1 MIKKRSKVSSEFNT
15 ASMSDINFLLL
26 IFFLVSTMFAV
37 EKGLPM
43 ALPGQGSQTVRLK
56 RDNVLNIQ
64 AYQNGSII
72 IRGTG
77 PVTIQEIKPIIEQK
91 LAQNPKLVIVI
102 ETHPEAGYGIM
113 IDILD
118 ELRLAKATRI
128 SLRTLKTTQI

>member
-1 MIKKRSKVSSEFNT
+1 MIRKRSKVSSEFST

-43 ALPGQGSQTVRLK
+43 ALPGKTSKTVKLK
-56 RDNVLNIQ
+56 REAVLNIQ
-64 AYQNGSII
+64 AFPNGAIV

-77 PVTIQEIKPIIEQK
+77 PVSLRDIKPIIEQK
-91 LAQNPKLVIVI
+91 LIEKPKLVVVI
-102 ETHPEAGYGIM
+102 ETDPKADYGIM
-113 IDILD
+113 VDILD

-128 SLRTLKTTQI
+128 SLRTLRGET

>member
-1 MIKKRSKVSSEFNT
+1 MIKKTSKVSSDFS
-15 ASMSDINFLLL
+15 ASSMSDIIFQLL

-43 ALPGQGSQTVRLK
+43 ALPGKASKTVKLK

-64 AYQNGSII
+64 AHENGSIV

-77 PVTIQEIKPIIEQK
+77 PVGLKDIKEIIERK
-91 LAQNPKLVIVI
+91 LTLEPKLVVVV
-102 ETHPEAGYGIM
+102 ETHPDAEYGLM

-118 ELRLAKATRI
+118 ELRLASATRI
-128 SLRTLKTTQI
+128 SLRTMKRAL

>member
-1 MIKKRSKVSSEFNT
+1 MIKKRARVSSEFNT

-43 ALPGQGSQTVRLK
+43 ALPVKGSQTVKLK

-64 AYQNGSII
+64 AYENGSIVV
-72 IRGTG
+72 REHG
-77 PVTIQEIKPIIEQK
+77 PIGLKELRPLIEQK
-91 LAQNPKLVIVI
+91 LMANEKLVIVI
-102 ETHPEAGYGIM
+102 ETAPNADYGLM

-118 ELRLAKATRI
+118 ELRLANATRI
-128 SLRTLKTTQI
+128 SLRTLRGES

>member
-43 ALPGQGSQTVRLK
+43 ALPGKGSQTVKLK
-56 RDNVLNIQ
+56 RDNVLTIQ
-64 AYQNGSII
+64 AYENGSIVM
-72 IRGTG
+72 RGTG
-77 PVTIQEIKPIIEQK
+77 PVNIRDIKQLIEQK
-91 LAQNPKLVIVI
+91 LLQNPKLVVVI
-102 ETHPEAGYGIM
+102 ETHPDADYRVM
-113 IDILD
+113 VDILD

-128 SLRTLKTTQI
+128 SLRTLKTTM

>member
-43 ALPGQGSQTVRLK
+43 ALPGKGSQTVKLK
-56 RDNVLNIQ
+56 RDNVLTIQ
-64 AYQNGSII
+64 AYENGSIVM
-72 IRGTG
+72 RGTG
-77 PVTIQEIKPIIEQK
+77 PVNIREIKPLIEQK
-91 LAQNPKLVIVI
+91 LLQNPKLVVVI
-102 ETHPEAGYGIM
+102 ETHPDADYGIM
-113 IDILD
+113 VDILD

-128 SLRTLKTTQI
+128 SLRTLKTTS

>member
-1 MIKKRSKVSSEFNT
+1 MIKKKSKVSAQFNM

-43 ALPGQGSQTVRLK
+43 ALPGKGSKTVKLK
-56 RDNVLNIQ
+56 RENVLNIQ
-64 AYQNGSII
+64 AFANGSIV

-77 PVTIQEIKPIIEQK
+77 PVTMKEIKPVIEQK
-91 LAQNPKLVIVI
+91 LVANPKLVIVI
-102 ETHPEAGYGIM
+102 ETEADADYGVM
-113 IDILD
+113 VDILD

-128 SLRTLKTTQI
+128 SLRTLRASS

>member
-43 ALPGQGSQTVRLK
+43 ALPGKGSETVKLK
-56 RDNVLNIQ
+56 RDNVLHIQ
-64 AYQNGSII
+64 AYENGSVV

-77 PVTIQEIKPIIEQK
+77 PVTMKEIQPIIEQK
-91 LAQNPKLVIVI
+91 LLQNPKLVIVI
-102 ETHPEAGYGIM
+102 ETHPDADYGIM

-128 SLRTLKTTQI
+128 SLRTLKTTEL

>member
-43 ALPGQGSQTVRLK
+43 ALPGKGSQTVKLK
-56 RDNVLNIQ
+56 RDNVLTIQ
-64 AYQNGSII
+64 AYENGSIV

-77 PVTIQEIKPIIEQK
+77 PVSMREIQPIIEQK
-91 LAQNPKLVIVI
+91 LIQNPKLVIVI
-102 ETHPEAGYGIM
+102 ETHPEADYGIM
-113 IDILD
+113 VDILD

-128 SLRTLKTTQI
+128 SLRTLKTSQL

>member
-1 MIKKRSKVSSEFNT
+1 MIRKRSKVSSEFST

-43 ALPGQGSQTVRLK
+43 ALPGKTSKTVKLK
-56 RDNVLNIQ
+56 REAVLNIQ
-64 AYQNGSII
+64 AFSNGAIV

-77 PVTIQEIKPIIEQK
+77 PVSIRDIRPIIEQK
-91 LAQNPKLVIVI
+91 LIEKPKLVVVI
-102 ETHPEAGYGIM
+102 ETDPNADYGIM
-113 IDILD
+113 VDILD

-128 SLRTLKTTQI
+128 SLRTLRGET

>member
-1 MIKKRSKVSSEFNT
+1 MIKKRSKVTSEFST

-43 ALPGQGSQTVRLK
+43 ALPGQQSKSVKLK
-56 RDNVLNIQ
+56 KDNVLTIQ
-64 AYQNGSII
+64 AFSNGSIV

-77 PVTIQEIKPIIEQK
+77 PVGMGDLREIIENK
-91 LAQNPKLVIVI
+91 LIANPKLVVVI
-102 ETHPEAGYGIM
+102 ETHPDAEYSVM

-118 ELRLAKATRI
+118 ELRLANAERI
-128 SLRTLKTTQI
+128 SLRTMKSSS

>member
-1 MIKKRSKVSSEFNT
+1 MIKKTAKVSPEFST

-43 ALPGQGSQTVRLK
+43 ALPGQQSKSVKLK
-56 RDNVLNIQ
+56 RDNVLTIQ
-64 AYQNGSII
+64 AFANGSIV

-77 PVTIQEIKPIIEQK
+77 PVGMRDLEEIIVNK
-91 LAQNPKLVIVI
+91 LIANPKLVVVI
-102 ETHPEAGYGIM
+102 ETHPDAEYAVM

-118 ELRLAKATRI
+118 ELRLAHAERI
-128 SLRTLKTTQI
+128 SLRMMKGSS

>member
-1 MIKKRSKVSSEFNT
+1 MIHKRAKVSSEFST

-43 ALPGQGSQTVRLK
+43 ALPGKTSKTVKLK
-56 RDNVLNIQ
+56 REAVLNIQ
-64 AYQNGSII
+64 AFANGAVV

-77 PVTIQEIKPIIEQK
+77 PVSIRDIRPIIEQK
-91 LAQNPKLVIVI
+91 LIEKPKLVVVI
-102 ETHPEAGYGIM
+102 ETDPDADYGIM
-113 IDILD
+113 VDILD

-128 SLRTLKTTQI
+128 SLRTLRGET